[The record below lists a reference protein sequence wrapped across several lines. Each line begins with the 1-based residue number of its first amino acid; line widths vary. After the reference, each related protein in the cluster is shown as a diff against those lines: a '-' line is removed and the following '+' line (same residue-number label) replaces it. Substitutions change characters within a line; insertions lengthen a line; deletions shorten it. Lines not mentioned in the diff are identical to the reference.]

1 MGNCLYSSC
10 YNRDLL
16 SHTKETTDL
25 FSLEGQSFRASVVDV
40 YDGDTVQCVF
50 KFKGD
55 FLRFKIRMAGYDS
68 PEMKPS
74 KSIDEPLR
82 LAEKAAA
89 VRARDVLKE
98 KVTDRVVELTC
109 GGFDKYGRLLGI
121 LCVYERGVRTNI
133 NAWMVS
139 NGYGTPYDGGKK
151 VTFQVAH

>member
-10 YNRDLL
+10 YNRTLL
-16 SHTKETTDL
+16 SHTKDSTSL
-25 FSLEGQSFRASVVDV
+25 FSLEGQSFRAKVVDV

-50 KFKGD
+50 KFKGQ

-74 KSIDEPLR
+74 KAIEEHLR
-82 LAEKAAA
+82 QAEKDAAIK
-89 VRARDVLKE
+89 ARDVLKE
-98 KVTDRVVELTC
+98 MVTNRVVELTC

-121 LCVYERGVRTNI
+121 ICVYDGMERKNI

-139 NGYGTPYDGGKK
+139 NGYGKPYDGGKK
-151 VTFQVAH
+151 DEFQPD